1 MGASVL
7 REGRSEIRALWRAR
21 RTDLLV
27 GGRGDLEFGGR
38 LTLLVISKA
47 QPGQPAMF

>member
-1 MGASVL
+1 ML

-21 RTDLLV
+21 RTGLLV
-27 GGRGDLEFGGR
+27 GGWGDLEFGGR

-47 QPGQPAMF
+47 QPGQPAIF